1 MKKGDIRK
9 QEILDTAEQLF
20 CQKGYEETSI
30 QDILD
35 RLHTSKGSFYHHY
48 ISKESLLEGMCS
60 RRAEQI
66 YHAAAEKLNN
76 QKDDV
81 WNLNQLLSGMIPY
94 RDEKLS
100 FLLML
105 LPIFHSTDGRTVRIY
120 YCDALS
126 EHFRPDVKKY
136 IRNGNEK
143 GNMCCQD
150 PDIMA
155 DIILSNINGLWTGI
169 CDRIMTYEEMRTET
183 DLTELL
189 RMTECYRLVI
199 ERSLSIPYGTLELN
213 EMLSLKTLCEQI
225 HNHWSY

>member
-1 MKKGDIRK
+1 MIPLNSFSARKDMKRPVYRISLTD
-9 QEILDTAEQLF
+9 F
-20 CQKGYEETSI
+20 I
-30 QDILD
+30 QAREAFIII
-35 RLHTSKGSFYHHY
+35 
-48 ISKESLLEGMCS
+48 ISVKNPCLKVC
-60 RRAEQI
+60 A
-66 YHAAAEKLNN
+66 
-76 QKDDV
+76 

-143 GNMCCQD
+143 GNMCCQE